1 MRVTIDSELCFRH
14 QRCMPHCPEV
24 FGVDDEGYGVVLLP
38 LVPAGL
44 EDRVRECVKR
54 CPEGAITAED

>member
-1 MRVTIDSELCFRH
+1 MA
-14 QRCMPHCPEV
+14 HCPEV
-24 FGVDDEGYGVVLLP
+24 FGIDDEGYGVVLLP

-44 EDRVRECVKR
+44 EAPVRECVKR

>member
-1 MRVTIDSELCFRH
+1 
-14 QRCMPHCPEV
+14 MPHCPEV

-54 CPEGAITAED
+54 CPEGAITAEDRE